1 MNFKNLYNKY
11 RYRRLAYILATTLM
25 LAMPLLAHAEGFDA
39 LSQALKSGG
48 TEAFK
53 FFDIILQAMQVF
65 LWPVLLMIGGLLNN
79 DLLFSGGMQT
89 VLLNIWSAVRDFVNI
104 MFVLGLLAVAIYNIV
119 GVGGSDD
126 FSIKAVLPKVAIGLI
141 AVNFS
146 FMLCKVVLDTVNI
159 TTTAIFA
166 VPMASDSL
174 KKYATP
180 EGAKKLDDTLCKKI
194 LVKNQSHENPFCSKA
209 SDPAKTDTK
218 SSGAPAAG
226 AGQSGQADQSKSPTV
241 ALKNGAQSFFST
253 FNSRNVALVL
263 ALELM
268 DIGKIDTLNP
278 THVTGLDSL
287 AINTIFSVIFL
298 TIYSTSFIALFV
310 VLLARVVVLWISIA
324 ISPLSFLGIAFKKV
338 KDTLSDN
345 DPFFGLFM
353 SHALV
358 PVKVSIVLTI
368 GMIMIAQL
376 KQISPGVQLS
386 TNPADLGAIT
396 SGMSTIQD
404 LMAGLATAAFIWMA
418 VFEAMKGTKA
428 QGAVDAI
435 KGAVGG
441 FGTSLAKMPLYA
453 PILPVDGG
461 GKKGLAS
468 LASSLNLPAQKIAEW
483 QEKDRLDPKK
493 EIVNKLQKA
502 ASGNDLKAAQEA
514 IAEASSGSHATNK
527 EVQSAIADTL
537 NRFKSDVRNI
547 PSKYNNDLKK
557 FTDDLKAGNV
567 AKEVLEK
574 FVADNQMKISPAGAT
589 EALKEAQDVAHKAST
604 SPNASNTILRDA
616 TKDLGAKIQALEK
629 AKDSGDNSATTTAI
643 KDVKEATTKVE
654 KITAVLG
661 DLKVADIVKP
671 DGKINDSIK
680 AGKLKQSYDALP
692 TDADKKP
699 VREHLIQEFKKNL
712 KKANDAEALVDN
724 ILKDGSSATGL
735 TPTPASPTTSP

>member
-1 MNFKNLYNKY
+1 MNLKNLYNKY

-25 LAMPLLAHAEGFDA
+25 LAMPLLAHAQDFKAFSAA
-39 LSQALKSGG
+39 LESGASD
-48 TEAFK
+48 AFK

-104 MFVLGLLAVAIYNIV
+104 MFVLGLLAVAIYNIA
-119 GVGGSDD
+119 GIGGSDD

-180 EGAKKLDDTLCKKI
+180 EGAQKLDDILCKKI
-194 LVKNQSHENPFCSKA
+194 LANTKKSDNPFCAPESSA
-209 SDPAKTDTK
+209 SNK
-218 SSGAPAAG
+218 SGSQASGSG
-226 AGQSGQADQSKSPTV
+226 AGQPAQKEQATPTNV
-241 ALKNGAQSFFST
+241 VLKEGAKSFFST

-268 DIGKIDTLNP
+268 DIGQIDTVKS
-278 THVTGLDSL
+278 THVNDLKSL
-287 AINTIFSVIFL
+287 TINTIFSIIFL

-338 KDTLSDN
+338 KETLSDN

-461 GKKGLAS
+461 KKVGLAS
-468 LASSLNLPAQKIAEW
+468 LASGLSSPAEKIRKWQDEAGQKPN
-483 QEKDRLDPKK
+483 KDVVD
-493 EIVNKLQKA
+493 KLQKA
-502 ASGNDLKAAQEA
+502 SNGNDLKAAQEA
-514 IAEASSGSHATNK
+514 IAEASHSNYSKDK
-527 EVQSAIADTL
+527 EVQAAIAE
-537 NRFKSDVRNI
+537 VV
-547 PSKYNNDLKK
+547 KK
-557 FTDDLKAGNV
+557 FKTINPPPGINRDKFIEDLKAGNV
-567 AKEVLEK
+567 SKDVLEK
-574 FVADNQMKISPAGAT
+574 FVADNKMSLNPATAN
-589 EALKEAQDVAHKAST
+589 EALKAANEASKKPSSWVNPSTELRQAAQNLSEKVKQLESAKSSGNLSDIQKAT
-604 SPNASNTILRDA
+604 DEVKAA
-616 TKDLGAKIQALEK
+616 TE
-629 AKDSGDNSATTTAI
+629 
-643 KDVKEATTKVE
+643 KVE
-654 KITAVLG
+654 KIHAVIG
-661 DLKVADIVKP
+661 DLKVADLVKN
-671 DGKINDSIK
+671 DGKINNPSK
-680 AGKLKQSYDALP
+680 AGSLKQAYDALP
-692 TDADKKP
+692 SDAEKTP
-699 VREHLIQEFKKNL
+699 VREHLIKEFQKTFKT
-712 KKANDAEALVDN
+712 AGQAEALVKD
-724 ILKDGSSATGL
+724 ILDKGSSASGL
-735 TPTPASPTTSP
+735 TPTP